1 LLFKW
6 SFLFFGRKNKIKKQK
21 SVKLNKNPQKKG
33 ICIKVLTK
41 SPKKPNSANRRIAK
55 VRIVETKQTLTL
67 KIQGEQQNLQQHSTL
82 LIQGGRSR
90 DLIGVKY
97 KSVRNKYDLTGVN
110 NRKTSRSRYGVKK

>member
-1 LLFKW
+1 MTLNQLR
-6 SFLFFGRKNKIKKQK
+6 RKKRTNKRRRSKTPA
-21 SVKLNKNPQKKG
+21 LEGMPQKKG

>member
-1 LLFKW
+1 MSLLNLIKHP
-6 SFLFFGRKNKIKKQK
+6 RKNKIKKQK

-97 KSVRNKYDLTGVN
+97 KSRLRLT
-110 NRKTSRSRYGVKK
+110 